1 MALPV
6 TLYKVRYHPPFKI
19 TNAPQAGIEISPFQ
33 YKCIIKVY
41 QMKFHQEEKLI
52 ITFGMRFNHVNSGN
66 RPFSKMAAMK
76 IKLEYPFRAY
86 YKC

>member
-6 TLYKVRYHPPFKI
+6 TLNKVLYRPPFKI

-33 YKCIIKVY
+33 YKCIITVY

-52 ITFGMRFNHVNSGN
+52 ITFGMRFNRVNSGN

-76 IKLEYPFRAY
+76 INLEYPVCTY
-86 YKC
+86 YRC